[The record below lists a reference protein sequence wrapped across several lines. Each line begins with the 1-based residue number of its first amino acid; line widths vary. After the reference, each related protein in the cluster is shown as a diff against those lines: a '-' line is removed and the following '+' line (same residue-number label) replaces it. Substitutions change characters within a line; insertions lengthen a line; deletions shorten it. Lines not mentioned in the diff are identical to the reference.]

1 MITLVRARFVVAYAD
16 GDHSIIRNGEVAYEG
31 DSIVFVGR
39 SFPGTPDTV
48 IEAGD
53 AILSPGFI
61 DLDALADIDHAL
73 IDTWHGPDTATGLD
87 WSEDYF
93 RNRRHDLFSPED
105 RNFRHEF
112 AFTQL
117 IRNGITTAMP
127 IGGEMHN
134 AWCETYDEW
143 SAAAD
148 IAARL
153 GLRLYAGPSYRSG
166 VNVVRADGS
175 RDVLWNE
182 ALGEAGLNDAIRFIE
197 DFDGAHDGLIRAAL
211 LPARI
216 ETVTPELMR
225 RTAAAAKRLGVK
237 VRLHCLQGLKEL
249 RLLRDWYGRTPLELL
264 ADTGLLGPDL
274 LIPHAIYL
282 DSHSRNPN
290 PGKGAG
296 PGELAV
302 LAGSGATVI
311 HCPMTSLR
319 YGTALESFTRYRA
332 AGVKFALGT
341 DSFPPD
347 MIRNIDI
354 GVHMPKVIEART
366 DAGSAADMFRAATL
380 GGADALGRDD
390 LGRIAVG
397 AKADM
402 IIVDLTG
409 PRVGM
414 VEDPIRTLH
423 MNCTGADISTVVING
438 RTVMT
443 RGVLPGIDPDAM
455 RDRLARYYATM
466 LAGYSERDYL
476 RRSTHD
482 IFPPTFPLQE

>member
-1 MITLVRARFVVAYAD
+1 MITLVKAAFVIAYEA
-16 GDHSIIRNGEVAYEG
+16 GDHVILRDGEVAYED
-31 DSIVFVGR
+31 DSIIFVGR
-39 SFPGTPDTV
+39 GFAGTADKV
-48 IEAGD
+48 IDAGD

-73 IDTWHGPDTATGLD
+73 IDSWHGPETASGLD

-93 RNRRHDLFSPED
+93 RNRRRDVFSPDD

-117 IRNGITTAMP
+117 VRNGITTAMP

-143 SAAAD
+143 AAAAD
-148 IAARL
+148 IAGRL
-153 GLRLYAGPSYRSG
+153 GLRLYAGPSYRAG
-166 VNVVRADGS
+166 VNVVRANGT

-182 ALGEAGLNDAIRFIE
+182 ALGEAGLSDAVRFIE
-197 DFDGAHDGLIRAAL
+197 DFDGTHDGLIRGAL

-216 ETVTPELMR
+216 ETMTPDLMR
-225 RTAAAAKRLGVK
+225 RTAEAARRLGVK

-249 RLLRDWYGRTPLELL
+249 RLLREWHGKTPLQLL
-264 ADTGLLGPDL
+264 DETGLLGPDL

-282 DSHSRNPN
+282 DSHSHNPN
-290 PGKGAG
+290 PGSD
-296 PGELAV
+296 ELDM
-302 LAGSGATVI
+302 LAASGATVI
-311 HCPMTSLR
+311 HCPMTSFR
-319 YGTALESFTRYRA
+319 YGTALESFPRYRA

-354 GVHMPKVIEART
+354 GVHMPKVIEGRT
-366 DAGSAADMFRAATL
+366 DAGSAADIYRAATL
-380 GGADALGRDD
+380 GGAAALGRDD

-402 IIVDLTG
+402 IIVDLSN

-414 VEDPIRTLH
+414 IEDPIRTLH
-423 MNCTGADISTVVING
+423 MNCTGADIRSVIING
-438 RTVMT
+438 RMVMEDQ
-443 RGVLPGIDPDAM
+443 VVAGIEAEAM
-455 RDRLARYYATM
+455 RQRLKGYYATM
-466 LAGYSERDYL
+466 KAGYSERDHL
-476 RRSTHD
+476 RRPTGE
-482 IFPPTFPLQE
+482 IFPPTFRTRV

>member
-1 MITLVRARFVVAYAD
+1 MITLVRARFVIGYAA
-16 GDHSIIRNGEVAYEG
+16 GDHEIIRDGEVAFA
-31 DSIVFVGR
+31 DDRIVFVGR
-39 SFPGTPDTV
+39 GFPGTPDRV
-48 IEAGD
+48 IDAGE

-73 IDTWHGPDTATGLD
+73 IDTWHGPQTGPGLE

-93 RNRRHDLFSPED
+93 HHRRRDVFSPDERD
-105 RNFRHEF
+105 FRHEF

-134 AWCETYDEW
+134 AWCETYEEW
-143 SAAAD
+143 AAAAG
-148 IAARL
+148 IAGRL

-166 VNVVRADGS
+166 VNVTREDG
-175 RDVLWNE
+175 RPDVVWE
-182 ALGEAGLNDAIRFIE
+182 PALGEAGLDEAIRFVE
-197 DFDGAHDGLIRAAL
+197 DFDGAHDGLIRGVL

-216 ETVTPELMR
+216 ETVTPDLMR
-225 RTAAAAKRLGVK
+225 RTAAAAERLGVK

-249 RLLRDWYGRTPLELL
+249 RLLRDWYGKTPLQLL
-264 ADTGLLGPDL
+264 EETGLLGPNL

-290 PGKGAG
+290 PGEA
-296 PGELAV
+296 ELAL
-302 LAGSGATVI
+302 LAASGATVI

-319 YGTALESFTRYRA
+319 YGTALESFPKYRA
-332 AGVKFALGT
+332 AGVKFAMGT
-341 DSFPPD
+341 DSYPPD

-354 GVHMPKVIEART
+354 GVHMPKLIEGRT
-366 DAGSAADMFRAATL
+366 DAGSATDLYRAATL
-380 GGADALGRDD
+380 GGAAALGRDD

-397 AKADM
+397 AKADLFL
-402 IIVDLTG
+402 VDLTD

-423 MNCTGADISTVVING
+423 MHCTGANITTTIING
-438 RTVMT
+438 RVVMEQSKL
-443 RGVLPGIDPDAM
+443 VGIDPEAM
-455 RDRLARYYATM
+455 RQRLVAYTEKM
-466 LAGYSERDYL
+466 LAGYSERDYR
-476 RRSTHD
+476 RRSTREL
-482 IFPPTFPLQE
+482 FPPTFPIRE

>member
-1 MITLVRARFVVAYAD
+1 MITLVRAAFVVAFER
-16 GDHSIIRNGEVAYEG
+16 GDHIIIRNGEVAYDG
-31 DSIVFVGR
+31 DRTIFVGK
-39 SFPGTPDTV
+39 SFPGTPDAV
-48 IEAGD
+48 IDAGE
-53 AILSPGFI
+53 AILGPGFI

-73 IDTWHGPDTATGLD
+73 IDSWHGPDTATGLD

-93 RNRRHDLFSPED
+93 HNRRRDLFSPAD
-105 RNFRHEF
+105 REFRHEY

-143 SAAAD
+143 AAAAK

-153 GLRLYAGPSYRSG
+153 GLRLYAGPSYRAG

-182 ALGEAGLNDAIRFIE
+182 SLGESGLDDAIRFVE
-197 DFDGAHDGLIRAAL
+197 DFDGAHDGLIRGVL

-216 ETVTPELMR
+216 ETMTPDLMR
-225 RTAAAAKRLGVK
+225 RTAEAARRLGVK

-249 RLLRDWYGRTPLELL
+249 RLLREWYGKTPLQLL
-264 ADTGLLGPDL
+264 EETGLLGPNL
-274 LIPHAIYL
+274 LIPHAVYL
-282 DSHSRNPN
+282 DIHSRNPN
-290 PGKGAG
+290 PGS
-296 PGELAV
+296 GELET
-302 LAGSGATVI
+302 LAKSGATVV
-311 HCPMTSLR
+311 HCPMTSFR
-319 YGTALESFTRYRA
+319 YGTALESFPKYRA

-354 GVHMPKVIEART
+354 GVHMPKVIEGRT
-366 DAGSAADMFRAATL
+366 DAGSAAEMYRAATL
-380 GGADALGRDD
+380 GGAEALGRDD

-423 MNCTGADISTVVING
+423 MNCTGADISSVIVNG
-438 RTVMT
+438 RTVMAD
-443 RGVLPGIDPDAM
+443 GVLPGVDADAM
-455 RDRLARYYATM
+455 RKRLAGYYAKM
-466 LAGYSERDYL
+466 QAGYSERDYL
-476 RRSTHD
+476 RRPTHE
-482 IFPPTFPLQE
+482 IFPSVYPMRE

>member
-1 MITLVRARFVVAYAD
+1 MITLVRAGFVVAYEH
-16 GDHSIIRNGEVAYEG
+16 GDHAIIRNGEVACEG
-31 DSIVFVGR
+31 DRIVFVGR
-39 SFPGTPDTV
+39 DFPGRPDR
-48 IEAGD
+48 IIDAGE

-61 DLDALADIDHAL
+61 DLDALGDIDHAL
-73 IDTWHGPDTATGLD
+73 IDSWHGPRTATGLD

-93 RNRRHDLFSPED
+93 RNRRHDVFPPGD
-105 RNFRHEF
+105 RDFRHEF

-134 AWCETYDEW
+134 EWCETYDEW
-143 SAAAD
+143 AAAAG

-182 ALGEAGLNDAIRFIE
+182 ALGEAGLDDAIRFIA
-197 DFDGAHDGLIRAAL
+197 DFDGAHDGLIRGVL

-216 ETVTPELMR
+216 ETLKPELMR
-225 RTAAAAKRLGVK
+225 RTAAAARRLGVK

-249 RLLRDWYGRTPLELL
+249 RLLREWYGRTPLQLL
-264 ADTGLLGPDL
+264 DETGLLGPDL
-274 LIPHAIYL
+274 LIPHAVYL
-282 DSHSRNPN
+282 DLHSRNPD
-290 PGKGAG
+290 PGT
-296 PGELAV
+296 GELDL
-302 LAGSGATVI
+302 LAKSGATVI
-311 HCPMTSLR
+311 HCPMTSFR
-319 YGTALESFTRYRA
+319 YGTALESFPKYRD

-347 MIRNIDI
+347 MIRNIDT
-354 GVHMPKVIEART
+354 GVHMPKVMEGRT
-366 DAGSAADMFRAATL
+366 DAGSAADIYRAATL
-380 GGADALGRDD
+380 GGAAALGRDD

-402 IIVDLTG
+402 IIVDLTN

-423 MNCTGADISTVVING
+423 MNCTGADVTTVIIDG
-438 RTVMT
+438 RVVMEE
-443 RGVLPGIDPDAM
+443 RILPGIDAEAM
-455 RDRLARYYATM
+455 RNRLASYYATM
-466 LAGYSERDYL
+466 QAGYSERDYL
-476 RRSTHD
+476 RRPTAE
-482 IFPPTFPLQE
+482 IFPPTFPMHD

>member
-1 MITLVRARFVVAYAD
+1 MITLVRAAFVIAYEH
-16 GDHSIIRNGEVAYEG
+16 GDHAIIRNGEVAYEG
-31 DSIVFVGR
+31 DSIVFVGKG
-39 SFPGTPDTV
+39 FPGAPDSI
-48 IEAGD
+48 IEAGE

-73 IDTWHGPDTATGLD
+73 IDSWHGPETATGLD
-87 WSEDYF
+87 WSEEYF
-93 RNRRHDLFSPED
+93 HNRRHDLFPPAD
-105 RNFRHEF
+105 RDFRHEY

-134 AWCETYDEW
+134 EWCETYDEW
-143 SAAAD
+143 AAAAG
-148 IAARL
+148 IAGRL
-153 GLRLYAGPSYRSG
+153 GLRLYAGPSYRAG
-166 VNVVRADGS
+166 VNVVRADGN

-182 ALGEAGLNDAIRFIE
+182 ALGEAGLDDAIRFIK
-197 DFDGAHDGLIRAAL
+197 DFDGAHNGLIRGAL

-216 ETVTPELMR
+216 ETVTPDLMR
-225 RTAAAAKRLGVK
+225 RTGEAAKRLGVK

-249 RLLRDWYGRTPLELL
+249 RLLREWYGKTPLQLL
-264 ADTGLLGPDL
+264 EQAGLLGPDL
-274 LIPHAIYL
+274 LIPHAVYL
-282 DSHSRNPN
+282 DIHSRNPD
-290 PGKGAG
+290 PGNT
-296 PGELAV
+296 ELAL
-302 LAGSGATVI
+302 LAKSGATVI
-311 HCPMTSLR
+311 HCPMTSFR
-319 YGTALESFTRYRA
+319 YGTALESFPKYRA

-354 GVHMPKVIEART
+354 GVHMPKVIEGRT

-402 IIVDLTG
+402 IVIDLTD

-423 MNCTGADISTVVING
+423 MNCTGANITTVIING
-438 RTVMT
+438 RAVMQDQI
-443 RGVLPGIDPDAM
+443 LPGIDAEDM
-455 RDRLARYYATM
+455 RRRLASYYATM
-466 LAGYSERDYL
+466 LVGYSERDYL
-476 RRSTHD
+476 RRSTGE
-482 IFPPTFPLQE
+482 IFPPTFPMRD

>member
-1 MITLVRARFVVAYAD
+1 MITLIRAQFVVAYEH
-16 GDHSIIRNGEVAYEG
+16 GDHAVIRDGEVAYA
-31 DSIVFVGR
+31 DDRIVFVGKD
-39 SFPGTPDTV
+39 FPGTPDRV
-48 IEAGD
+48 IEAGE

-73 IDTWHGPDTATGLD
+73 IDSWHGPDTATGLD

-93 RNRRHDLFSPED
+93 RNRRHDFFPPED
-105 RNFRHEF
+105 RDFRHEF

-134 AWCETYDEW
+134 EWCETYDEW
-143 SAAAD
+143 VAAAG

-175 RDVLWNE
+175 RDVLWND
-182 ALGEAGLNDAIRFIE
+182 ALGEAGLDDAIRFVE
-197 DFDGAHDGLIRAAL
+197 DFDGTHGGLIRGVL

-216 ETVTPELMR
+216 ETMRPELMR
-225 RTAAAAKRLGVK
+225 RTAEAATRLGVK

-249 RLLRDWYGRTPLELL
+249 RLLREWYGKTPLQLL
-264 ADTGLLGPDL
+264 DETGLLGPDL
-274 LIPHAIYL
+274 LIPHAVYL
-282 DSHSRNPN
+282 DIHSRNPN
-290 PGKGAG
+290 RGS
-296 PGELAV
+296 GELEL
-302 LAGSGATVI
+302 LARSGATVI
-311 HCPMTSLR
+311 HCPMTSFR
-319 YGTALESFTRYRA
+319 YGTALESFPKYRA

-354 GVHMPKVIEART
+354 GVHMPKVIEGST
-366 DAGSAADMFRAATL
+366 DAGSAADIYRAATL
-380 GGADALGRDD
+380 GGAAALGRDD

-402 IIVDLTG
+402 IVVDLTN

-414 VEDPIRTLH
+414 VEDPVRTLH
-423 MNCTGADISTVVING
+423 MDCTGADITTVIIDG
-438 RTVMT
+438 RTVMAD
-443 RGVLPGIDPDAM
+443 RALPGIDADTM
-455 RDRLARYYATM
+455 RRRLGAYYTSM
-466 LAGYSERDYL
+466 KAGYSERDYL
-476 RRSTHD
+476 RRSTD
-482 IFPPTFPLQE
+482 EIFPPTFPMRD

>member
-1 MITLVRARFVVAYAD
+1 MITLVRAAFVVAYEQ
-16 GDHSIIRNGEVAYEG
+16 GDHAIIRKGEVAYDG
-31 DSIVFVGR
+31 DTIIFVGK
-39 SFPGTPDTV
+39 SFPGTPDKLMD
-48 IEAGD
+48 AGE
-53 AILSPGFI
+53 AILCPGFI

-73 IDTWHGPDTATGLD
+73 IDSWHGADTATGLD

-93 RNRRHDLFSPED
+93 HNRRHDFFPSED
-105 RNFRHEF
+105 RDFRHEF

-134 AWCETYDEW
+134 EWCETYDEW
-143 SAAAD
+143 AAAAD
-148 IAARL
+148 IAGRL

-166 VNVVRADGS
+166 VNVVKADGS

-182 ALGEAGLNDAIRFIE
+182 ALGEAGLADAIRFIE
-197 DFDGAHDGLIRAAL
+197 DFDGAHGGLIRGAL

-216 ETVTPELMR
+216 ETVTLELMR
-225 RTAAAAKRLGVK
+225 KTAAAAEKLGVK
-237 VRLHCLQGLKEL
+237 VRLHCLQGLKEMRYL
-249 RLLRDWYGRTPLELL
+249 DAWYGKSPLEVLDD
-264 ADTGLLGPDL
+264 AGLLGPNL

-282 DSHSRNPN
+282 DVHSRNP
-290 PGKGAG
+290 KKST
-296 PGELAV
+296 GELEM
-302 LAGSGATVI
+302 LARSGATVI
-311 HCPMTSLR
+311 HCPLTSFR
-319 YGTALESFTRYRA
+319 YGTALESFPRYRA

-354 GVHMPKVIEART
+354 GVHMPKVIEGRT
-366 DAGSAADMFRAATL
+366 NAGSAADMFRAATL

-402 IIVDLTG
+402 IVVDLTD

-423 MNCTGADISTVVING
+423 MNCTGADITTVIVNG
-438 RTVMT
+438 RTVMED
-443 RGVLPGIDPDAM
+443 RILPGIDATAM
-455 RDRLARYYATM
+455 RLRLAGYYETM
-466 LAGYSERDYL
+466 QAGYSERDYL
-476 RRSTHD
+476 RRSTRE
-482 IFPPTFPLQE
+482 IFPPTFPYA

>member
-1 MITLVRARFVVAYAD
+1 MITLVKAEFVIAYEH
-16 GDHSIIRNGEVAYEG
+16 GDHVIIRDGEVAYEG
-31 DSIVFVGR
+31 DTIIFVGK
-39 SFPGTPDTV
+39 SFEGAPDRV
-48 IEAGD
+48 IDAGE

-73 IDTWHGPDTATGLD
+73 IDSWHGPETATGLD

-93 RNRRHDLFSPED
+93 LNRRHDVFSAEERD
-105 RNFRHEF
+105 FRHEF

-134 AWCETYDEW
+134 EWCETYDEW
-143 SAAAD
+143 AAASG

-153 GLRLYAGPSYRSG
+153 GLRTYMGPSYRAG
-166 VNVVRADGS
+166 VNVVRADGT
-175 RDVLWNE
+175 RDVLWNKP
-182 ALGEAGLNDAIRFIE
+182 LGDAGLADAVRFVE
-197 DFDGAHDGLIRAAL
+197 DFDGSHDGLIRGVL

-216 ETVTPELMR
+216 ETMTPELMR
-225 RTAAAAKRLGVK
+225 DTAGAAKRLGVK

-249 RLLRDWYGRTPLELL
+249 RLLREWYGKTPLQLL
-264 ADTGLLGPDL
+264 DGTGLLGPDL

-282 DSHSRNPN
+282 DLHSRNPN
-290 PGKGAG
+290 SGT
-296 PGELAV
+296 GELEM
-302 LAGSGATVI
+302 LAQSGATVI
-311 HCPMTSLR
+311 HCPMTSFR
-319 YGTALESFTRYRA
+319 YGTALESFPKYRA

-354 GVHMPKVIEART
+354 GVHMPKVVEGRQ
-366 DAGSAADMFRAATL
+366 DAGSAADIFRAATL
-380 GGADALGRDD
+380 GGAEALGRDD

-402 IIVDLTG
+402 ILVDLTN

-414 VEDPIRTLH
+414 IEDPIRTLH
-423 MNCTGADISTVVING
+423 MNCTGADITTVIING
-438 RTVMT
+438 RVVMED
-443 RGVLPGIDPDAM
+443 RVLPGLDEVAM
-455 RDRLARYYATM
+455 RERLKGYYARM
-466 LAGYSERDYL
+466 KAGYSERDYL
-476 RRSTHD
+476 RRPTD
-482 IFPPTFPLQE
+482 EIFPPTFAMRE

>member
-1 MITLVRARFVVAYAD
+1 MITLVRARFVVAYEH
-16 GDHSIIRNGEVAYEG
+16 GDHAIIRNGEVAYEG
-31 DSIVFVGR
+31 DRIVFVGKA
-39 SFPGTPDTV
+39 FPGTPDRV
-48 IEAGD
+48 IDAGE

-73 IDTWHGPDTATGLD
+73 IDSWHGSDTATGLD

-93 RNRRHDLFSPED
+93 RNRRRDFFTPED
-105 RNFRHEF
+105 RDFRHEF

-134 AWCETYDEW
+134 EWCETYDEW
-143 SAAAD
+143 AAAAG

-153 GLRLYAGPSYRSG
+153 GLRLYAGPSYRAG

-182 ALGEAGLNDAIRFIE
+182 ALGEAGLDDAIRFIE
-197 DFDGAHDGLIRAAL
+197 DFDGAHDGLIRGVL

-216 ETVTPELMR
+216 ETMRPELMR
-225 RTAAAAKRLGVK
+225 RTGEAARRLGVK
-237 VRLHCLQGLKEL
+237 VRLHCLQGLREL
-249 RLLRDWYGRTPLELL
+249 RLLREWYGKTPLQLL
-264 ADTGLLGPDL
+264 DETGLLGPDL
-274 LIPHAIYL
+274 LIPHAVYL
-282 DSHSRNPN
+282 DLHSRNPN
-290 PGKGAG
+290 PGN
-296 PGELAV
+296 GELEL
-302 LAGSGATVI
+302 LARSGATVI
-311 HCPMTSLR
+311 HCPMTSFR
-319 YGTALESFTRYRA
+319 YGTALESFPKYRA

-354 GVHMPKVIEART
+354 GVHMPKVIEGRT
-366 DAGSAADMFRAATL
+366 DAGSAADIYRAATL
-380 GGADALGRDD
+380 GGAQALGRDD

-397 AKADM
+397 ARADL
-402 IIVDLTG
+402 IIVDLTD

-423 MNCTGADISTVVING
+423 MNCTGADITTVIVNG
-438 RTVMT
+438 RTVMED
-443 RGVLPGIDPDAM
+443 RVLPGIDAQGM
-455 RDRLARYYATM
+455 RQRLASYYAAM
-466 LAGYSERDYL
+466 QAGYSERDYL
-476 RRSTHD
+476 RRPTAE
-482 IFPPTFPLQE
+482 IFPPTFPVHD